1 MDHHSRYLTVEDL
14 RRRARA
20 RVPHFAFAYLD
31 TATGT
36 GAAARRNRDG
46 LDRVRFMPSILHG
59 EPAPDFE
66 TPFLGHSYALPL
78 GMAPVGQSGLL
89 WPGAERM
96 LAGHAHKARLPY
108 CLSNV
113 ANAAP
118 EEIGPLTGGRGWF
131 QLYPPRDEAIRLDM
145 LKRLRDT
152 GFDTLVFTVDVPVAA
167 RREAQVRGGLVQ
179 PPRLTPRILLQ
190 CLRTPAWSL
199 ARAHAGMPRMET
211 LMKYADDDTPRDP
224 TKHVGYLLRTAPDW
238 SYLGWLRRHWTGKL
252 IVKGVL
258 KPEDATRLEAEGADA
273 LWVSTHGGRQ
283 FDGSPA
289 AIDCLPAVRAAT
301 ALPILF
307 DSGIEGGL
315 DVLRAISLGAD
326 MVMLGRAWLYAVCAP
341 GEDGPAHLTELL
353 HRDLIANI
361 GQLGASRAEAL
372 RGHAIFANPR
382 ALSG

>member
-1 MDHHSRYLTVEDL
+1 MDHHSRYLTIGDL
-14 RRRARA
+14 RDRART
-20 RVPHFAFAYLD
+20 RVPHFAWAYLA

-36 GAAARRNRDG
+36 GAAARRNRAA
-46 LDRVRFMPSILHG
+46 LDAVRFMPSILHG
-59 EPAPDFE
+59 EPKPDFA
-66 TPFLGHSYALPL
+66 TPLLGQTYTLPF

-89 WPGAERM
+89 WPGAERL
-96 LAGHAHKARLPY
+96 LAAHAAKAGLPY

-118 EEIGPLTGGRGWF
+118 EEIGPLTGGHGWF

-145 LKRLRDT
+145 LQRLRDS

-179 PPRLTPRILLQ
+179 PPRLTPRIFLQ

-199 ARAHAGMPRMET
+199 ARARAGMPRMET

-224 TKHVGYLLRTAPDW
+224 TQHIGYLLRTAPDW
-238 SYLGWLRRHWTGKL
+238 SYLKWLRERWEGKL

-258 KPEDATRLEAEGADA
+258 RPEDAERLQAEGVDA

-283 FDGSPA
+283 FDGAPA
-289 AIDCLPAVRAAT
+289 ALDCLPGVRAAST
-301 ALPILF
+301 LPILF

-315 DVLRAISLGAD
+315 DVLRAVALGAD
-326 MVMLGRAWLYAVCAP
+326 MVMLGRAWLYAVCAL
-341 GEDGPAHLTELL
+341 GDDGPAHLTELL

-361 GQLGASRAEAL
+361 GQLGVSRAEAL
-372 RGHAIFANPR
+372 RSHAIFAN
-382 ALSG
+382 

>member
-1 MDHHSRYLTVEDL
+1 MDHHSRYLTIGDL
-14 RRRARA
+14 RDRARA
-20 RVPHFAFAYLD
+20 RVPHFAWAYLD

-36 GAAARRNRDG
+36 GAAARRNRAA
-46 LDRVRFMPSILHG
+46 LDAVRFMPSILHG
-59 EPAPDFE
+59 EPKPDFE
-66 TPFLGHSYALPL
+66 TPLLGQTYTLPF

-89 WPGAERM
+89 WPGAERL
-96 LAGHAHKARLPY
+96 LAAHAAKAGLPY

-118 EEIGPLTGGRGWF
+118 EEIGPLTGGHGWF

-145 LKRLRDT
+145 LQRLRDS

-179 PPRLTPRILLQ
+179 PPRLTPRIFLQ

-199 ARAHAGMPRMET
+199 ARARAGMPRMET

-224 TKHVGYLLRTAPDW
+224 TQHIGYLLRTAPDW
-238 SYLGWLRRHWTGKL
+238 SYLQWLRERWEGKL

-258 KPEDATRLEAEGADA
+258 RPEDAERLQAEGVDA

-283 FDGSPA
+283 FDGAPA
-289 AIDCLPAVRAAT
+289 ALDCLPGVRAAST
-301 ALPILF
+301 LPILF

-315 DVLRAISLGAD
+315 DVLRAVALGAD
-326 MVMLGRAWLYAVCAP
+326 MVMLGRAWLYAVCAL
-341 GEDGPAHLTELL
+341 GNDGPAHLTELL

-361 GQLGASRAEAL
+361 GQLGVSRAEAL
-372 RGHAIFANPR
+372 RSHAIFAN
-382 ALSG
+382 